1 MNVNTN
7 ELLNL
12 SVGTMNSIAEYF
24 IDLLQVKSNLSSPY
38 RSVFVTSTKVIV
50 NIQSAIYQD

>member
-50 NIQSAIYQD
+50 NIQSATYQD

>member
-24 IDLLQVKSNLSSPY
+24 IDSLQVKSNLSSPY
-38 RSVFVTSTKVIV
+38 RSVFVTSTEVIV